1 MEMALGLKKK
11 CKAHQE
17 QFTTGVRKI
26 LKDRLRKHNCQ
37 FPEKSQEGSLA
48 HDYLLYARRIRVWL
62 ERME

>member
-1 MEMALGLKKK
+1 MEMALGLIKK

-17 QFTTGVRKI
+17 QLSTGVRKI

-37 FPEKSQEGSLA
+37 LPEKSQDELLA
-48 HDYLLYARRIRVWL
+48 HDYLLNAQRIGVWL